1 MKNHQKFET
10 IFDNLGQRYGLHEV
24 FSDFLTMLICAF
36 SQGRMEKQYLETI
49 RKYDKGHA
57 NIFAEALAS
66 LVIEMTG
73 PDGAGFVDVLG
84 EFYEKNLSFGRN
96 GQFFTPQPICDMM
109 VQLMSPDGF
118 KKRVAD
124 PACGSGRMLMAVA
137 KINRYALFYGADN
150 DINCARMAVI
160 NLCLNSMFGEIAW
173 MNSLT
178 NQFYGGWEIF
188 PTFKGIPCIRAISEK
203 ESHIHLQLPKSTAE
217 TTKISQRQLHFEF

>member
-1 MKNHQKFET
+1 MKKHQKFET
-10 IFDNLGQRYGLHEV
+10 IFDNLAQRYGLNEV
-24 FSDFLTMLICAF
+24 FSDFLTLLICVF

-49 RKYDKGHA
+49 RKYDKPHA

-73 PDGAGFVDVLG
+73 PDGAGFIDVLG
-84 EFYEKNLSFGRN
+84 NFYEKNLSFDRN

-109 VQLMSPDGF
+109 AQLMSPDGF
-118 KKRVAD
+118 KKRVVD

-137 KINRYALFYGADN
+137 KINRVAMFYGADN
-150 DINCARMAVI
+150 DMNCARMAVI
-160 NLCLNSMFGEIAW
+160 NLCLNSMLGEIAW

-188 PTFKGIPCIRAISEK
+188 PTVKGIPCIRAICDE
-203 ESHIHLQLPKSTAE
+203 ESLIHLKLPEATNE